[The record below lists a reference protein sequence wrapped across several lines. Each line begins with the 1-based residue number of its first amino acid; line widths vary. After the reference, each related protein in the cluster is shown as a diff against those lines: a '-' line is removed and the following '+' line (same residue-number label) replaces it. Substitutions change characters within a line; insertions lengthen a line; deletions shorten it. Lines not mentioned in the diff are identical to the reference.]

1 MFNNYIDCNNPDLLN
16 NIKEVY
22 HVYQHN
28 YFYHCEKHKVAY
40 INKEYTYLI
49 QHASPELLRQNT
61 KCLQYDC
68 FIQDGSLLTGYF
80 VNKPNK
86 SMIKMVNSNVDNRKQ
101 IETIKNILSCIVT
114 DTQSVIFDLDRLQK
128 EGVNPDI
135 ISTIKTEYDKLYDK
149 IKVAVENDIYNR

>member
-1 MFNNYIDCNNPDLLN
+1 MFNNYINCNNPDLLN

-22 HVYQHN
+22 HVYQQN

-40 INKEYTYLI
+40 INKKYTYLI
-49 QHASPELLRQNT
+49 QHTSPELLCYNT
-61 KCLQYDC
+61 KWIQYDC
-68 FIQDGSLLTGYF
+68 FIQDGLLLTGYF
-80 VNKPNK
+80 INKPNE
-86 SMIKMVNSNVDNRKQ
+86 SMIKMVNSNADNRKQ
-101 IETIKNILSCIVT
+101 IEAINHILSYIAT